1 MPVLGYTGFMP
12 FALEAFAA
20 TSLFLALVD
29 KWGRKRAARLI
40 FFPACLLFD
49 AFTFYLIDLF
59 IFKP

>member
-20 TSLFLALVD
+20 TSLFQALVD
-29 KWGRKRAARLI
+29 KWRRKRADSLI
-40 FFPACLLFD
+40 YFTACLLFD